1 MAFQLSRVVAMVT
14 GGASGLGRATVEHLV
29 RNGARAAIVDLPD
42 SKGQELARSLGD
54 ENCIFCPTD
63 ITNTLDVV
71 DAIEETTSRF
81 GSLEVLVNCAGIGH
95 ARKVYNAEKHQ
106 PHSLEEFQRVMRVN
120 VIGTFDVIRNAVG
133 VMIQNKPGEEMQ
145 CGVIINT
152 ASIAAFD
159 GQMGQAAYSA
169 SKGAIAG
176 MTLPLARDTSRFG
189 IRVVTIA
196 PGVFMT
202 PLVES
207 LPEKVIKKLEQ
218 DVPFPSRLGK
228 PSEFALLVESI
239 VENPMLNGEIIRLD
253 GALRMK

>member
-42 SKGQELARSLGD
+42 SKGQELARTLG
-54 ENCIFCPTD
+54 ENCLFCPTD

-71 DAIEETTSRF
+71 DAVEETRSKF
-81 GSLEVLVNCAGIGH
+81 GSLEVLVNCAGIAH
-95 ARKVYNAEKHQ
+95 ARKVYHAEKNQ
-106 PHSLEEFQRVMRVN
+106 PHSLEEFQRVMKVN

-133 VMIQNKPGEEMQ
+133 VMIQNKPGEDMQ

-169 SKGAIAG
+169 SKGAIVG
-176 MTLPLARDTSRFG
+176 MTLPLARDVSRFG

-196 PGVFMT
+196 PGIFMT

-207 LPEKVIKKLEQ
+207 LPEKAIKKLEQ
-218 DVPFPSRLGK
+218 DIPFPARLGK
-228 PSEFALLVESI
+228 PSEFASLVQSI